1 MTMQLGEAIRTSYE
15 ETKAHPLR
23 SLFTLVGVILGTLAL
38 VVVMS
43 VLDGVQ
49 RSVLKGIN
57 DLGLDGVVVASQR
70 EPVDPVEKAKAHL
83 SRGLRVED
91 VRAFD
96 DSETISEMAP
106 VGETR
111 AVITAGTVTRRINV
125 YGVTPEFADIR
136 NRTVVAGRF
145 VSQRDVDTSAPVV
158 VIGFKLQ
165 QRLFGGE
172 EALGQK
178 INLGGRRLTV
188 IGVGKKFETEFVNDD
203 DFDKEMGGVYIPWS
217 VYRDM
222 FGRANAISYM
232 LAKAVTPQKSVEAEY
247 EAAGRFRQAHNGIRD
262 THINNV
268 GKDIL
273 KERGQIEIILRNWR
287 IVFFAIAGVSL
298 LIGGVGIF
306 SVLKISISERLF
318 EIGLRKSMGATDKE
332 IFVQFLVESVTLS
345 VAGATVGLALGM
357 LVVKLIAGFFPAG
370 LPVSSFGI
378 LISTGFAVGV
388 GLFAGLYPSL
398 SAARLEPIEALRA

>member
-1 MTMQLGEAIRTSYE
+1 MQLGEAIRTSYE

-43 VLDGVQ
+43 VLDGVDA
-49 RSVLKGIN
+49 SVMKGLN
-57 DLGLDGVVVASQR
+57 DLGLDGVVIASAR
-70 EPVDPVEKAKAHL
+70 EPVNAHEKAKAHL

-91 VRAFD
+91 LAAFEESD
-96 DSETISEMAP
+96 NISAMAP
-106 VGETR
+106 VGNTR
-111 AVITAGTVTRRINV
+111 AVVTAGSVSRRIDV
-125 YGVTPEFADIR
+125 FGITPEFAEIR
-136 NRTVVAGRF
+136 NRTVSSGRF
-145 VSQRDVDTSAPVV
+145 ISDRDVHSTAPVV
-158 VIGFKLQ
+158 VLGYHLKH
-165 QRLFGGE
+165 RLFGGE
-172 EALGQK
+172 DAVGRQV
-178 INLGGRRLTV
+178 NLGGRRLTV
-188 IGVGKKFETEFVNDD
+188 IGVGKKFENEFVNDD
-203 DFDKEMGGVYIPWS
+203 DFVREMGGVYIPWT

-232 LAKAVTPQKSVEAEY
+232 LGKAVTPEKSLEAEY
-247 EAAGRFRQAHNGIRD
+247 EAAARFRQAHNGIGD
-262 THINNV
+262 THIENV
-268 GKDIL
+268 GKEIL
-273 KERGQIEIILRNWR
+273 QERAEVEVILRNWR

-332 IFVQFLVESVTLS
+332 IFVQFLVESVSLS
-345 VAGATVGLALGM
+345 VAGAAVGLALGM

-378 LISTGFAVGV
+378 LISTGFAISV

-398 SAARLEPIEALRA
+398 TAARLEPIDALRA